1 MTVFSTEVTFVTKR
15 DRNGNRY
22 YLTVDLVNKTFS
34 RVDRWY
40 RSDFIT
46 VTRRDKNR
54 IVATLKSSGY
64 TEIDG

>member
-1 MTVFSTEVTFVTKR
+1 MTVFSTDVTFVTKR

-34 RVDRWY
+34 RVNRWY

-46 VTRRDKNR
+46 VTQRDKNR
-54 IVATLKSSGY
+54 IAAILKSSGY
-64 TEIDG
+64 TETDS

>member
-1 MTVFSTEVTFVTKR
+1 MTVFSTEVTFVTKL

-34 RVDRWY
+34 RVSRWY

-54 IVATLKSSGY
+54 IAAILKSSGY
-64 TEIDG
+64 TEIDS

>member
-1 MTVFSTEVTFVTKR
+1 MTVFETEVTFVTKR

-34 RVDRWY
+34 RVSRWY

-54 IVATLKSSGY
+54 IAAILKSSGY

>member
-1 MTVFSTEVTFVTKR
+1 MTVFETEVTFVTKR

-34 RVDRWY
+34 RVSRWY

-46 VTRRDKNR
+46 VTQRDKNR
-54 IVATLKSSGY
+54 IAATLKSSGY

>member
-1 MTVFSTEVTFVTKR
+1 MTVFETEVTFVTKR

-34 RVDRWY
+34 RVNRWY

-46 VTRRDKNR
+46 VTQRDKNR
-54 IVATLKSSGY
+54 IAATLKSAGY